1 MSRCNKLPNLQRS
14 QTMTAENEDV
24 AAGRPVKTVSLGN
37 LSCGRGK
44 PGHPTTRKTPTVQ
57 HTNRQSR
64 TRQARTIARSG
75 PSLRRCDYRAA
86 RPPSLVYGRP
96 IPFMDALSKLL
107 FGLHFPLWTPYH
119 FLLWTQRWPTCASLG
134 RRRELGARRERT
146 RKAEND
152 CRAAGGVRARFEHE
166 PESRRGPSAACALR
180 GAPGARGITRCAR

>member
-1 MSRCNKLPNLQRS
+1 
-14 QTMTAENEDV
+14 MTAENEDV

-134 RRRELGARRERT
+134 RRRELGARRRPEKLPRG
-146 RKAEND
+146 
-152 CRAAGGVRARFEHE
+152 AAFEHE
-166 PESRRGPSAACALR
+166 PEKAAAPHGGGVATKFAYFGVKSTKVRRGADAW
-180 GAPGARGITRCAR
+180 APNLLKSVAWRQLC